1 MFDVYSKNYEEL
13 RSLVERNAKINDAF
27 ILTTFVEEFSTIA
40 AESGDTSDLFP
51 VEIFH
56 DSRLSYQVDAY
67 NLDTTSGELT
77 LAVADPD
84 FSSELRTFNRQY
96 ADKFIN
102 RAIRFFKNSKS
113 TEFLENLEE
122 SSHAFDLA
130 QHINENI
137 NFIKRLRIIF
147 FSSAVSTIQKP
158 LEFET
163 IDGIDYTRNVFDI
176 VRYSNILTNQSS
188 NEDYEIKFSDFD
200 VDGLPVLPASVAEGY
215 KSYMGVMPG
224 SVLAQIYSLYGG
236 KLLEQNVRVFLQART
251 KVNRGI
257 INTLSNKPDHFF
269 AYNNGL
275 TVTAKEITLDEKDG
289 IPVITSAKNL
299 QIVNG
304 GQTTASVLYARDR
317 EKADLSR
324 VSIQM
329 KLNVTDLEASSEL
342 VKNISRY
349 SNSQNVIREAD
360 FFSTHAFHIYMEKA
374 SQRIETPRGLDT
386 GVRTKWFYE
395 RARGQYKDRQAYM
408 TPKKRDLF
416 LAEYPR
422 SQLIDKTNLA
432 KYWMS
437 AERKPYLVSRGAQ
450 KCFLAFADKIEEKWS
465 KNEAQFNDVSFK
477 EFISK
482 AILFKSTDKAIAN
495 SDWYKE
501 NRGYKAEIVTYTV
514 SLIMENIHKNKLHFD
529 FDKIW
534 NKQVLDEDQLKAI
547 VDLGSEVRHVLLS
560 PPSTTSNIR
569 EYCKKEIC
577 WKDIKNSNLNISNI
591 LLNSLSVEKEI
602 ILERKRDGKKQGQ
615 IDQTIDF
622 DIKIAEIIS
631 TKSSEELRSKAKQ
644 LKVLDPNSN
653 QALNKLNR
661 GVFNLTYSEK
671 DSLKRMLLKIEETG
685 I

>member
-547 VDLGSEVRHVLLS
+547 VDLGSEVRLVLLS

>member
-1 MFDVYSKNYEEL
+1 
-13 RSLVERNAKINDAF
+13 
-27 ILTTFVEEFSTIA
+27 
-40 AESGDTSDLFP
+40 
-51 VEIFH
+51 
-56 DSRLSYQVDAY
+56 
-67 NLDTTSGELT
+67 
-77 LAVADPD
+77 
-84 FSSELRTFNRQY
+84 
-96 ADKFIN
+96 
-102 RAIRFFKNSKS
+102 
-113 TEFLENLEE
+113 
-122 SSHAFDLA
+122 
-130 QHINENI
+130 
-137 NFIKRLRIIF
+137 
-147 FSSAVSTIQKP
+147 
-158 LEFET
+158 
-163 IDGIDYTRNVFDI
+163 
-176 VRYSNILTNQSS
+176 
-188 NEDYEIKFSDFD
+188 
-200 VDGLPVLPASVAEGY
+200 
-215 KSYMGVMPG
+215 
-224 SVLAQIYSLYGG
+224 
-236 KLLEQNVRVFLQART
+236 
-251 KVNRGI
+251 
-257 INTLSNKPDHFF
+257 
-269 AYNNGL
+269 
-275 TVTAKEITLDEKDG
+275 
-289 IPVITSAKNL
+289 
-299 QIVNG
+299 
-304 GQTTASVLYARDR
+304 
-317 EKADLSR
+317 
-324 VSIQM
+324 
-329 KLNVTDLEASSEL
+329 
-342 VKNISRY
+342 
-349 SNSQNVIREAD
+349 
-360 FFSTHAFHIYMEKA
+360 MEKA

-547 VDLGSEVRHVLLS
+547 VDLGSEVRLVLLS

>member
-1 MFDVYSKNYEEL
+1 LFDVYSKNYEEL

-547 VDLGSEVRHVLLS
+547 VDLGSEVRLVLLS

-661 GVFNLTYSEK
+661 GVFNLTYTEK

>member
-200 VDGLPVLPASVAEGY
+200 VDGLPVLPASVADGY

-547 VDLGSEVRHVLLS
+547 VDLGSEVRLVLLS